1 MIDRFGREINYLR
14 LSVTENCNLR
24 CRYCMPEQGACEPG
38 NEQMLTEGGL
48 CKPRHEQ
55 RLTEGGL
62 CEAMHEQMLTEGSLC
77 DQPHKQLPTKRR
89 LRGPLNEQMLTEEE
103 MLCAVRAAASIGVR
117 KVRITGGE
125 PLLRPDIL
133 SICRHVAEVEGIRE
147 TVLTTNATLL
157 SGLARPLREAGI
169 RRVNISLDTL
179 NPEKYAYI
187 TRRGKLADA
196 LRGIESALT
205 AGFEKIKLNVVLI
218 GGFNDD
224 EIPALAELTLRWPAD
239 VRFIELMPMP
249 GETIFNEQAYIPAAR
264 VLEMLP
270 DAVPAEFASKIL
282 PGTVPAALTTEIR
295 PETVPAEFASKI
307 LPQTAPAE
315 IAPETQPAASTS
327 TDING
332 VAQLYRLPGALGN
345 IGLIS
350 PLTQNFCKGCNRLR
364 LTADGRLKPCLHSR
378 EEISIKGLNEEEMAE
393 AMRQAILKKPMQ
405 HGPLSCDERS
415 QTTRQMNRIGG

>member
-1 MIDRFGREINYLR
+1 
-14 LSVTENCNLR
+14 
-24 CRYCMPEQGACEPG
+24 MPEQGACEPG
-38 NEQMLTEGGL
+38 NEQMLTEG
-48 CKPRHEQ
+48 R
-55 RLTEGGL
+55 
-62 CEAMHEQMLTEGSLC
+62 LC
-77 DQPHKQLPTKRR
+77 DQPHKQLPTERR

-187 TRRGKLADA
+187 TRRRKLADA

-307 LPQTAPAE
+307 LPQTVPAEFASKILPQTAPAALASK
-315 IAPETQPAASTS
+315 ILPQTVPAALASKILPQTAPAALAPETQPAASTS

-405 HGPLSCDERS
+405 HGPLSCAERS